1 MRKFLSVVIP
11 RFQETEREIFPLLS
25 SISNQV
31 GIDLDDIEVLI
42 TTDGGGGAT
51 LDKDFLGLFGF
62 DVKQLRLE
70 ENRGCG
76 VARQAAIDI
85 ARGEYILCCD
95 ADDVLHNVGV
105 LGALIQEAELNAP
118 DILISDFLEESV
130 APDGRY
136 HYISHDGFIGC
147 WMHGKLLRRGFLEQN
162 NIRFH
167 PDLKYHEDSY
177 FLCVAM
183 ALAERMR
190 HYPITTYVWKCNPNS
205 ITRKDGAVYTYQS
218 MPEYVRAMTMAWEHV
233 EPLRP
238 EQMPKK
244 VVQLVNYCYLM
255 LHSAGWIGRKELLA
269 AAETAFAEQIAP
281 WLHYYLDSDPGAVGE
296 SYTAELGRMQY
307 AVDETE
313 PVSAWLDRL
322 GLNEEGRNCD
332 V

>member
-11 RFQETEREIFPLLS
+11 RYQETEREIFPLLS

-42 TTDGGGGAT
+42 TTDGGGGAP

-76 VARQAAIDI
+76 VARQAAIDM
-85 ARGEYILCCD
+85 ARGDYILCCD

-190 HYPITTYVWKCNPNS
+190 HYPITSYVWRCNPNS
-205 ITRKDGAVYTYQS
+205 ITRRDGAVYTYQS
-218 MPEYVRAMTMAWEHV
+218 MPEYVRAMTMAWKRV
-233 EPLRP
+233 EPLRS
-238 EQMPKK
+238 EQMPRK
-244 VVQLVNYCYLM
+244 VIQLVNYCYLM
-255 LHSAGWIGRKELLA
+255 LHGVGWAERQELLDV
-269 AAETAFAEQIAP
+269 AETAFAERIAP
-281 WLHYYLDSDPGAVGE
+281 YMHYYWNADPDMISE
-296 SYTAELGRMQY
+296 SYEAERGRMQY
-307 AVDETE
+307 TVDVTET
-313 PVSAWLDRL
+313 VDAWLKRL
-322 GLNEEGRNCD
+322 GLNEERGN
-332 V
+332 